1 MWFEDLDFVFRA
13 FYEASRIEKVED
25 FVYGYRQR
33 PNSIMTSVVPKVL
46 DKIKMMDSLS
56 FFLES
61 KGTFEYFKSQY
72 DILYLKMSFSIL
84 SSVVKRNT
92 QFFEEVVNGIIK
104 RPYFVSLIKSDSV
117 NLKLMKTNEM
127 ILYYLLKYRIVNY
140 YSLQMLHKSRK
151 LWK

>member
-1 MWFEDLDFVFRA
+1 
-13 FYEASRIEKVED
+13 
-25 FVYGYRQR
+25 
-33 PNSIMTSVVPKVL
+33 MTLVVHKVL
-46 DKIKMMDSLS
+46 DKMKMMDSLS

-84 SSVVKRNT
+84 SSVVNRNT
-92 QFFEEVVNGIIK
+92 QFFEEVVIVIIK

-117 NLKLMKTNEM
+117 NLKLMKTYEM